1 MLLPSSSHHALPL
14 RPSLHPRGLSSPR
27 FLLFLF
33 LALPVL
39 LPLGVSHSL
48 PLTLPSPNS
57 PAVSLRFP
65 LSSSSSLA
73 SSSASPLF
81 SFSRLSRLRSSLS
94 PHPCSLTPVSSCSR
108 AAAGVGGLSFCPVS
122 VAPLTPRHSV
132 SLAVSPLCR
141 SRKRDVRGVEPR
153 FLPRFLL
160 LSGASASRR
169 ARLSCRDANAH
180 SGLASALPSSL
191 WGPLFVATIAAVSCS
206 LRCLNIAKKSSTRK
220 SRDFCCA
227 RPAGVSLRKRITE
240 KTTPLLYGATVAR
253 DKSRRNASSSF
264 ISSPLSSICHLC
276 SFPSSS
282 SLSPVSAFSSSSTS
296 SSSSFSPLSSS
307 FDSTPMS
314 FFLKR
319 NCNACWGREKDAGNR
334 LSVGETETLAD
345 SSETRRRSTLAFAWR
360 HSFLC
365 PSFTRS
371 SSRASLPFQASSS
384 SSHSRLSG
392 ALSSPHQLSER
403 RPLASW
409 RCLYSLLEREARRRQ
424 EGGARVFFLSQ
435 DLTEDLAHRLIAH
448 LFFHDRGNR
457 KKCNVR
463 SGCESSQPC
472 EALPE
477 ASLAS
482 LPSSSSSSSLPPSS
496 SASPASTASSS
507 FSASPCTS
515 SSLSALSSS
524 ACSSASSSCFVS
536 PPASHEEARHRDVA
550 CLLRRLTATRGE
562 DSRLAPSADRRLWN
576 LSTGGGD
583 SDVDVDRARKTGGN
597 QEEGEERTADADPFV
612 IFVNSAG
619 GSLNAGLALFDA
631 LSTLQAPVYTVNLGL
646 AASAASLLLAAG
658 SGGRRFA
665 VEQSSVLLHQPAG
678 SLAGRDSELQDERRE
693 VEKLHEKVV
702 RLYRCETAEEAT
714 RSEGTER
721 DTDVLTRKRQESRR
735 EREEDDRPSDGHNDE
750 VTGRPEARVRRDIK
764 EEKVL
769 TAEQACEYGLVDAVL
784 PLFDAKEIRV

>member
-220 SRDFCCA
+220 SRDFCFA

-264 ISSPLSSICHLC
+264 ISSPLSSICHMC

-282 SLSPVSAFSSSSTS
+282 SLSPVSAFSSSS
-296 SSSSFSPLSSS
+296 SSSFSPLSSS
-307 FDSTPMS
+307 FASTPMS

-319 NCNACWGREKDAGNR
+319 NCNACWGIEKDAGNR
-334 LSVGETETLAD
+334 LSVGETEALAD
-345 SSETRRRSTLAFAWR
+345 SSETRRRSTLAFALR

-472 EALPE
+472 QALPE

-515 SSLSALSSS
+515 SSLSALPSS

-536 PPASHEEARHRDVA
+536 PPASHEEARQRDVA

-576 LSTGGGD
+576 LSSGGGD
-583 SDVDVDRARKTGGN
+583 SDVDVDRPRKTGGN

-721 DTDVLTRKRQESRR
+721 DTDVLTRKREESRR

>member
-1 MLLPSSSHHALPL
+1 MRINMNIYIYTLYIHMLYVCIFIQM
-14 RPSLHPRGLSSPR
+14 RRR
-27 FLLFLF
+27 FLCFEAMVVWVCCLTSVLSFLF
-33 LALPVL
+33 A
-39 LPLGVSHSL
+39 
-48 PLTLPSPNS
+48 
-57 PAVSLRFP
+57 
-65 LSSSSSLA
+65 
-73 SSSASPLF
+73 
-81 SFSRLSRLRSSLS
+81 
-94 PHPCSLTPVSSCSR
+94 
-108 AAAGVGGLSFCPVS
+108 
-122 VAPLTPRHSV
+122 
-132 SLAVSPLCR
+132 CR
-141 SRKRDVRGVEPR
+141 
-153 FLPRFLL
+153 
-160 LSGASASRR
+160 
-169 ARLSCRDANAH
+169 
-180 SGLASALPSSL
+180 
-191 WGPLFVATIAAVSCS
+191 
-206 LRCLNIAKKSSTRK
+206 
-220 SRDFCCA
+220 
-227 RPAGVSLRKRITE
+227 
-240 KTTPLLYGATVAR
+240 
-253 DKSRRNASSSF
+253 
-264 ISSPLSSICHLC
+264 
-276 SFPSSS
+276 
-282 SLSPVSAFSSSSTS
+282 
-296 SSSSFSPLSSS
+296 
-307 FDSTPMS
+307 
-314 FFLKR
+314 
-319 NCNACWGREKDAGNR
+319 
-334 LSVGETETLAD
+334 
-345 SSETRRRSTLAFAWR
+345 
-360 HSFLC
+360 
-365 PSFTRS
+365 
-371 SSRASLPFQASSS
+371 
-384 SSHSRLSG
+384 
-392 ALSSPHQLSER
+392 
-403 RPLASW
+403 
-409 RCLYSLLEREARRRQ
+409 LEREARRRQ

-524 ACSSASSSCFVS
+524 ACSSASSSGFVS
-536 PPASHEEARHRDVA
+536 PPASHEEARQRDVT

-735 EREEDDRPSDGHNDE
+735 EREEDDRPSDGHNERETKRTGEGKMERGCRVRVQSKQSE